1 MRIGN
6 VCTQQVVCTHRNA
19 TVSEA
24 AQLMRDYHVG
34 TLVVADGE
42 QDSVT
47 PVGLITDRDIVVEVV
62 APRIDADAVIVG
74 EIMNPTLITA
84 FEDDDIYETIQ
95 KMGLKGVRRLPV
107 VDPEGRLVGIVSED
121 DLLEQLSREMATL
134 ATISQRQQ
142 AKEAVLHE

>member
-1 MRIGN
+1 MLIGN

-19 TVSEA
+19 TVTEA
-24 AQLMRDYHVG
+24 AQLMREFHVG
-34 TLVVADGE
+34 TLVVAEGE

-47 PVGLITDRDIVVEVV
+47 PVGLITDRDIVVSVV
-62 APRIDADAVIVG
+62 APKIDADAVIVG

-84 FEDDDIYETIQ
+84 AEDDDVYETIQ
-95 KMGLKGVRRLPV
+95 KMGLKGIRRLPV
-107 VDPEGRLVGIVSED
+107 VDSEGKLVGIVSED

-142 AKEAVLHE
+142 TKEAILHD